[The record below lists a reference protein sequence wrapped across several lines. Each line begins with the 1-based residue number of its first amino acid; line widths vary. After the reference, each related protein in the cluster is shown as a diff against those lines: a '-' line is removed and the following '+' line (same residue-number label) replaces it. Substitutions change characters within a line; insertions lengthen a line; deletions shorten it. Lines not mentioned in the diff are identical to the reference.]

1 MIFEENCFSRYILLT
16 DQISLPDCLYF
27 LRYWKYEYLNY
38 LFISLW
44 RHKFWITEAAARGFL
59 WKRRSWKFHK
69 IHRKTPVSKKEALAH
84 HTCFLVN
91 FVKFL
96 RTPILQNTSGRL
108 LLELVSAFSQDCF
121 ATWPK
126 SHDKTSNILRMKRAF
141 NISPWADT
149 FFGSTWGRF

>member
-84 HTCFLVN
+84 HTFSCEFCEISKNTYFTKHLWTTASWISLSFLTRLFCYMTKKSRQN
-91 FVKFL
+91 FKYL
-96 RTPILQNTSGRL
+96 KN
-108 LLELVSAFSQDCF
+108 E
-121 ATWPK
+121 K
-126 SHDKTSNILRMKRAF
+126 SF
-141 NISPWADT
+141 
-149 FFGSTWGRF
+149 